1 MKRTVK
7 DAYILK
13 HVQPTKQLDEEM
25 NPSNVMKPG
34 HTGVAITERQTSWR
48 KRLGLQFNVL
58 AAFESPKT
66 TNWLM
71 EDMIHD
77 LFGPWRIR
85 CVDDGGQCSRETA
98 SDVPLGVQALA
109 ICFGA
114 NATAQ
119 EVDPEDF
126 TKFSPT
132 QKTLQWVVQKIK
144 KFNQLVSTEGFTR
157 LNYGRSL
164 GQGVFI
170 DGPYN
175 IKQDGRVWYNNHSE
189 LAHELVLKFN
199 PDNMPKQMEMC
210 KYKKTKFLVGA

>member
-1 MKRTVK
+1 MNRTIE

-34 HTGVAITERQTSWR
+34 HTGNAIFERQGSWR

-58 AAFESPKT
+58 AAFENPKT
-66 TNWLM
+66 NNWLV

-77 LFGPWRIR
+77 LFGPWRVR
-85 CVDDGGQCSRETA
+85 CVDGQGMCSRETA
-98 SDVPLGVQALA
+98 SDVPMGVVALA

-132 QKTLQWVVQKIK
+132 KKTLAWVIQKIK
-144 KFNQLVSTEGFTR
+144 KFDQLVSTEGFTR
-157 LNYGRSL
+157 LNYGRSF
-164 GQGVFI
+164 GQGVFV
-170 DGPYN
+170 DGPYDA
-175 IKQDGRVWYNNHSE
+175 KQDGRIWYRNHSE